1 MNYKKSFWLVCVPEK
16 DLQPHSPHL
25 QSWELGN
32 SWLRNWNTL
41 SSHGSCF
48 LWMQRASV
56 KDWRGKVIPGD
67 SPQHPN
73 HAHVPSALP
82 LNVSQV
88 ISKATILGQSTVNVL
103 LDCSGLLS
111 PTSVLDPPQSVL
123 HAAAKGRLRDI
134 WHHPTVLW
142 VPSSAPRAAAIQSTF
157 LMRPCPSISLPTTS
171 FLWTHWFSAVSSDSP
186 GSGLPQDFG
195 TCCFLC
201 KSCSSPSSNM
211 TEALPPLTVCIPT
224 LHTFCSSSH
233 ASQFNR
239 HLSAFTMQTCG
250 EMTWLRSSRWWQAQL
265 RNAGIPTV
273 PRVQACSHW
282 TTPPDHIWPP
292 CQSFDLVL
300 HYAERGLQACYCHSN
315 NTDIPHLCVITSLSH
330 SRHESQDSCPSH
342 PCYLHNPGHCVEQQG
357 WKMGFSRLL
366 PIKPA
371 RTQWTPLYT
380 EN

>member
-1 MNYKKSFWLVCVPEK
+1 MNYKKSFWLVCIPEK

-25 QSWELGN
+25 QSWELWN

-123 HAAAKGRLRDI
+123 HAAAKGRLRDK

-186 GSGLPQDFG
+186 GSGLPQDLG

-239 HLSAFTMQTCG
+239 HLSAFTMQTDLWG
-250 EMTWLRSSRWWQAQL
+250 NDMTEVIQMVTGTAQERW
-265 RNAGIPTV
+265 
-273 PRVQACSHW
+273 
-282 TTPPDHIWPP
+282 
-292 CQSFDLVL
+292 
-300 HYAERGLQACYCHSN
+300 HS
-315 NTDIPHLCVITSLSH
+315 ICPQSLSLQPLDH
-330 SRHESQDSCPSH
+330 SSWSHLASMPKFWPCSSLCWTGIAGMLLSQQQHWHTSPV
-342 PCYLHNPGHCVEQQG
+342 CYHI
-357 WKMGFSRLL
+357 SL
-366 PIKPA
+366 PF
-371 RTQWTPLYT
+371 
-380 EN
+380 